1 MAHEKQREFFRKVKS
16 MNPQFFTDVKVLDI
30 GSLDINGS
38 NRHAFEH
45 PYSYIGVDLS
55 EGKNVDVI
63 CPGHLYESGY
73 QFDTVISSATRV
85 PLRVT
90 FLNVAISLFAS
101 TTTAFEA
108 ATVPAVTP
116 SIVSSSA
123 SLIAALPIVN
133 PVPVTTPV
141 EVIAPE
147 PIVPTYGLPKLGPNS
162 SIISAICRKLA
173 SIPDGKLNV

>member
-16 MNPQFFTDVKVLDI
+16 MHPQFFTDVKVLDI

-73 QFDTVISSATRV
+73 QFDTVISSECFEHDMYYARTLQNMVKLTR
-85 PLRVT
+85 PGGL
-90 FLNVAISLFAS
+90 LLFTCAS
-101 TTTAFEA
+101 TGRPEHGTKRSNPQDSPFT
-108 ATVPAVTP
+108 
-116 SIVSSSA
+116 
-123 SLIAALPIVN
+123 SLIENDYYMNLTEQDVREEIDMENHFSQHEFVARETWPQDLYFWGI
-133 PVPVTTPV
+133 
-141 EVIAPE
+141 
-147 PIVPTYGLPKLGPNS
+147 K
-162 SIISAICRKLA
+162 K
-173 SIPDGKLNV
+173 